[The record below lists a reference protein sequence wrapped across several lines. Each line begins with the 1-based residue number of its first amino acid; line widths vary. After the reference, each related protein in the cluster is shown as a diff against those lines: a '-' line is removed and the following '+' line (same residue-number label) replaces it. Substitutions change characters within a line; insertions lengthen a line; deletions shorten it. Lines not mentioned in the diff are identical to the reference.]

1 MTIELQPE
9 FPHRTRRKDKLSP
22 STAKSST
29 VPYVELHAHSSYS
42 FLDGASLPEE
52 LAVSAAELGY
62 PALALT
68 DHDGVYGSLEF
79 AHAAKHFGVRPIT
92 GAELT
97 LADRSHVTILVETAK
112 GYANLC
118 RLITAAHEHT
128 RPAGRETQPAAD
140 PALDQRLLEELN
152 DGLVCLSG
160 CARHGVAV
168 RNPNA
173 AARLARAFGR
183 ERFFVELQRPYER
196 GDARRNADL
205 RDLAES
211 LGVRTIVT
219 GDVHAHHLRRAPL
232 QDVLVAIR
240 HRSALDGCEAG
251 RRGNHECVLLS
262 PAEMVERFPEDRAAV
277 TRTVELAERLCFDL
291 TEELGYRYPDFSD
304 SPEPAIVQLAHVC
317 NRAFEERYPQG
328 HLLRRE
334 ARTRLE
340 DELKLIDELGL
351 AGFFLLHWDVLELA
365 RECALEVRGRDSP
378 RHALPP
384 GRGRGSSV
392 GSLVCYLTGLS
403 HVDPVGAELSLGRFL
418 NRELDSVPDID
429 LDFPRDIREKLIV
442 AVTERYGREHA
453 ALVASFSTYRSRG
466 AIRDVGKALG
476 LPYAEL
482 ERIARVSEGWNAK
495 RVAEELQ
502 LLPDADRKMMSP
514 RWRAFAELCNEIAG
528 LPRHISQH
536 PGGMVISSR
545 PLVELVP
552 VQPAAMAGRQMCQW
566 DKDSC
571 SDAGF
576 LKIDLLGLGM
586 LSAVEDCVDQIALR
600 ERSHGQSPH
609 DLNAAPPSRRLGQGK
624 PFDLSRI
631 PLDDKA
637 VYEEIQRADTIGDF
651 QIESRAQ
658 MQSLLRTRPEN
669 IDDLTVQ
676 VALVRPG
683 PIQGK
688 AVHPYIDHRQRLRED
703 PSFVPPVDHPLLADC
718 LRSTLGVVVFQDQVL
733 EVAIALAGFSV
744 GEAEGL
750 RRAMSRKRSY
760 DALEAYRERFVAGA
774 LQKGVDKATAD
785 MVYDKLVGFSG
796 FGFPKSHAAA
806 FGLLAYQSAWL
817 RHHHP
822 AEFLCSLLNAQPMGF
837 YPPATLVR
845 DGQRR
850 KVETRP
856 PDANVSSAKCTVED
870 GAVRIGVDYVN
881 GIGEAEAKAV
891 VEERERDGPFQSVR
905 DLAQRTQLSEH
916 GLETLIVSG
925 ACDCFGLPR
934 RQLLWQ
940 LGLVPRSHTV
950 PGSGGEEKQLALPL
964 DPTAAT
970 PELPEPTVW
979 ERMLADYRTTNLSVG
994 VHPLELLRSHL
1005 PAGVLS
1011 SRDLEQAPDRAQVV
1025 IAGMAVARQ
1034 RPATAN
1040 GVVFM
1045 LIEDEFGAV
1054 NLIVPPSVYDK
1065 HRAIV
1070 RGEPLI
1076 LARGRFERIERNQ
1089 NVLVRSLETLGPLAR
1104 QVSQETEVGASLPG
1118 AHHFGHR

>member
-1 MTIELQPE
+1 
-9 FPHRTRRKDKLSP
+9 
-22 STAKSST
+22 
-29 VPYVELHAHSSYS
+29 
-42 FLDGASLPEE
+42 
-52 LAVSAAELGY
+52 
-62 PALALT
+62 LALT

-79 AHAAKHFGVRPIT
+79 AHAAKHFHVRPIT

-97 LADRSHVTILVETAK
+97 LSDRSHITVLVETAK

-118 RLITAAHEHT
+118 RLITAAHAGT
-128 RPAGRETQPAAD
+128 RPLGRESQPPGD
-140 PALDQRLLEELN
+140 PALDVQLLEELGE
-152 DGLVCLSG
+152 GLVCLSG
-160 CARHGVAV
+160 CSRHGVAV
-168 RNPNA
+168 RNPNT
-173 AARLARAFGR
+173 AARLARVFGPD
-183 ERFFVELQRPYER
+183 RFFVEVQRPYER
-196 GDARRNADL
+196 GDSRRNAAL
-205 RDLAES
+205 RELASS
-211 LGVRTIVT
+211 LGVPTIVT
-219 GDVHAHHLRRAPL
+219 GNVHAHHVRRAPL
-232 QDVLVAIR
+232 QDVLVAI
-240 HRSALDGCEAG
+240 HERSSLEGCEAQ

-262 PAEMVERFPEDRAAV
+262 PDEMVERFPEDRAALA
-277 TRTVELAERLCFDL
+277 RTVELAERLQFDL

-304 SPEPAIVQLAHVC
+304 SPEPAIAQLAHVC
-317 NRAFEERYPQG
+317 DRTFEERYPAG
-328 HLLRRE
+328 HRVRRE
-334 ARTRLE
+334 ARVRLR
-340 DELKLIDELGL
+340 DELKLIEELGL

-365 RECALEVRGRDSP
+365 RECALEVRGRGSP

-392 GSLVCYLTGLS
+392 GSIVCYLTGLS

-453 ALVASFSTYRSRG
+453 ALVASFATYRSRG

-482 ERIARVSEGWNAK
+482 ERIARVSEGWDAK
-495 RVAEELQ
+495 RVAEELH

-514 RWRAFAELCNEIAG
+514 RWRAFADLCREIAG

-571 SDAGF
+571 ADAGF

-586 LSAVEDCVDQIALR
+586 LSAVEDCVDQIA
-600 ERSHGQSPH
+600 
-609 DLNAAPPSRRLGQGK
+609 RLQGT
-624 PFDLSRI
+624 PIDLSRI
-631 PLDDKA
+631 PLDDKE
-637 VYEEIQRADTIGDF
+637 VYEEIQRADTVGDF

-658 MQSLLRTRPEN
+658 MQSLLRTRPES

-688 AVHPYIDHRQRLRED
+688 AVHPYIEHRQRLRED

-750 RRAMSRKRSY
+750 RRAMSRKRSH
-760 DALEAYRERFVAGA
+760 DALEAYRERFVEGA
-774 LQKGVDKATAD
+774 QRKGVDLTTANL
-785 MVYDKLVGFSG
+785 VYDKLVGFSG

-850 KVETRP
+850 GVETRP
-856 PDANVSSAKCTVED
+856 PHVNVSAAKCAIED
-870 GAVRIGVDYVN
+870 GAVRIGIDYVN
-881 GIGEAEAKAV
+881 GIGAEEAKAV
-891 VEERERDGPFQSVR
+891 VEERERSGVFASIR
-905 DLAQRTQLSEH
+905 ELAQRTQLSEH
-916 GLETLIVSG
+916 GLETLIVAG

-940 LGLVPRSHTV
+940 LGLVPRSHSV

-970 PELPEPTVW
+970 PELPDPTVW

-994 VHPLELLRSHL
+994 VHPLELLRAHL
-1005 PAGVLS
+1005 PKGVVS
-1011 SRDLEQAPDRAQVV
+1011 SRDLEEAPDRAQ
-1025 IAGMAVARQ
+1025 IAVAGLAVARQ
-1034 RPATAN
+1034 RPSTAN

-1076 LARGRFERIERNQ
+1076 LAHGRFERIERNQ

>member
-1 MTIELQPE
+1 MTVELQPE
-9 FPHRTRRKDKLSP
+9 FPHRTRKKDKLSP
-22 STAKSST
+22 SATRSST

-42 FLDGASLPEE
+42 FLDGSSLPEE

-97 LADRSHVTILVETAK
+97 LADRSHVTVLVETAK

-118 RLITAAHEHT
+118 RLITAAHAHT
-128 RPAGRETQPAAD
+128 RLIGRESQPAAD
-140 PALDQRLLEELN
+140 PALDQGLLEELN

-173 AARLARAFGR
+173 AARLAGAFGS

-196 GDARRNADL
+196 GDARRNVGL

-219 GDVHAHHLRRAPL
+219 GDVHAHHPRRASL

-240 HRSALDGCEAG
+240 HRSALDGCEAE
-251 RRGNHECVLLS
+251 RRGNHEFVLLS
-262 PAEMVERFPEDRAAV
+262 PEEVVERFPEDRAAV
-277 TRTVELAERLCFDL
+277 ARTVELAERLRFDL

-304 SPEPAIVQLAHVC
+304 SPEPGIVQLAHVC
-317 NRAFEERYPQG
+317 NSTFEGRYPTG
-328 HLLRRE
+328 HKLRRE
-334 ARTRLE
+334 ARARLE

-514 RWRAFAELCNEIAG
+514 RWRAFAELCHEIAG

-545 PLVELVP
+545 PLIELVP

-586 LSAVEDCVDQIALR
+586 LSAVEDCVDQIAQL
-600 ERSHGQSPH
+600 
-609 DLNAAPPSRRLGQGK
+609 QGK
-624 PFDLSRI
+624 PIDLSRI

-703 PSFVPPVDHPLLADC
+703 PSFVPPADHPLLADC

-750 RRAMSRKRSY
+750 RRAMSRKRSH

-774 LQKGVDKATAD
+774 LQKGVDVKMAD

-850 KVETRP
+850 GVETRP
-856 PDANVSSAKCTVED
+856 PDVNVSSAKCTVED

-881 GIGEAEAKAV
+881 GIGEPEATAV
-891 VEERERDGPFQSVR
+891 VEERERGGPFQSVR
-905 DLAQRTQLSEH
+905 DLAQRTQLAER
-916 GLETLIVSG
+916 GLETLIVAG
-925 ACDCFGLPR
+925 ACDCFGMPR

-940 LGLVPRSHTV
+940 LGLVPRSHSV

-970 PELPEPTVW
+970 PDLPEPTVW

-994 VHPLELLRSHL
+994 VHPLELLRAHL
-1005 PAGVLS
+1005 PAGVIS
-1011 SRDLEQAPDRAQVV
+1011 SRDLEEAPDRAQVA
-1025 IAGMAVARQ
+1025 IAGMVVARQ

-1089 NVLVRSLETLGPLAR
+1089 NVLVRSLETLGALAR